1 MVAGGKHAA
10 ARVLNVPGQT
20 EPARRHIANRDARA
34 AGGPRRRRCA
44 IHQRI
49 RNHRRLRIIVNHLE
63 AHRGAAAAL
72 HRVIAQVGCGVAG
85 VIRPFVRVIGR
96 HAVRDRALADF
107 GHVFREVRAAA
118 DRPDHVD
125 VRSALGQRHHV
136 VAVEGQAAG
145 GQVGCRQDRRV
156 GAAVGHHIYPARR
169 QRPVQRNGLRR
180 RAAIDVN
187 PQRIATQIHRR
198 TRPVVDFNGFVVAQA
213 FDVLGNEQIGGF
225 HSPGQIVGGIGHP
238 VAVRGNQHGLH
249 QIVIPRRGG
258 PVARVRGVGEHEI
271 HAVGAGP

>member
-1 MVAGGKHAA
+1 MIARGKHAA
-10 ARVLNVPGQT
+10 ARVLDVPGQT
-20 EPARRHIANRDARA
+20 EPARRHVANRDARA

-72 HRVIAQVGCGVAG
+72 HRVSAQ
-85 VIRPFVRVIGR
+85 IGR
-96 HAVRDRALADF
+96 GVNRVVGPLPGGVGRRAVRHGTGANL
-107 GHVFREVRAAA
+107 GHVFRKIRAVANVAHHINVR
-118 DRPDHVD
+118 P
-125 VRSALGQRHHV
+125 ALRQRHHIIT
-136 VAVEGQAAG
+136 VEVQAAAG
-145 GQVGCRQDRRV
+145 LVGFRQNRRV
-156 GAAVGHHIYPARR
+156 GAAVGHHIHLARR

-198 TRPVVDFNGFVVAQA
+198 TRPVVDFNSLVVAQA

-225 HSPGQIVGGIGHP
+225 HSPGQIVGGIGYP

-249 QIVIPRRGG
+249 QIVIPRRTR